1 MKNFEVII
9 SLFVGILLIGLS
21 YFKLVP
27 FALTEV
33 FGFITGGLCV
43 WLVVKQNIWNWP
55 VGIANNI
62 FFIILFFQSRL
73 FADMG
78 LQFIYI
84 ILSVIGWYLWLKGGK
99 DRTELTVTRAPVKL
113 MFGLMFLLVVSTGIL
128 TYILIQVND
137 SAPFLDALTTMLSL
151 AAQFLL
157 TKKYIQNWYF
167 WIIADVIYIYLY
179 FAKGLGLTAVLYAV
193 FLSMCLIG
201 LNRWRKSL

>member
-1 MKNFEVII
+1 MKKIEVII
-9 SLFVGILLIGLS
+9 SLFVSILLIGLS

-84 ILSVIGWYLWLKGGK
+84 ILSVIGWHFWLKGGK